1 MNFEDIHNQIEE
13 AKHDWIKDNRDI
25 KGRVFE
31 ILDRQKSN
39 LIAKLLGFNAR
50 YGDNNWEVD
59 HCNGRQRDTFIG
71 RLIETIGEQHAKEW
85 VTNQFEN
92 LESQIGLP
100 QEALDSII
108 KNANNRFQ
116 YNLKQRLQE
125 MAEKLAN
132 EYATKLMPSI
142 TGINV
147 ALSNEM
153 LDMVE
158 PTSTSLNS
166 MLNILKNFDDKC
178 DAITVTEEKL
188 QSWLFRSLNGDAE
201 LDIIKDITQ
210 RYNDIM
216 KKQGKENE

>member
-1 MNFEDIHNQIEE
+1 
-13 AKHDWIKDNRDI
+13 
-25 KGRVFE
+25 
-31 ILDRQKSN
+31 
-39 LIAKLLGFNAR
+39 
-50 YGDNNWEVD
+50 
-59 HCNGRQRDTFIG
+59 
-71 RLIETIGEQHAKEW
+71 
-85 VTNQFEN
+85 
-92 LESQIGLP
+92 
-100 QEALDSII
+100 
-108 KNANNRFQ
+108 
-116 YNLKQRLQE
+116 